1 MRIVGGK
8 WRGRQIEAPEGR
20 DVTRPTTDRTRE
32 QIASM
37 ILSAAGLD
45 LAGTSVLDAFAGS
58 GAMGFELLSRGAER
72 ATLVDRDRKAVA
84 RIRRSAQA
92 LGAAPGE
99 LAAVAGDVFRLA
111 EAGRLAGAPFGVVFL
126 DPPYAV
132 DAADVS
138 ALVASLAA
146 GGQLAEGAV
155 VVYEH
160 ASDRDGLDV
169 AGLVPKKSKTR
180 GITAVDLHVY
190 HGGQKEDQK

>member
-20 DVTRPTTDRTRE
+20 AVTRPTTDRTRE

-45 LAGTSVLDAFAGS
+45 LSDRAVLDAFAGS
-58 GAMGFELLSRGAER
+58 GAMGLELLSRGAER
-72 ATLVDRDRKAVA
+72 ATFVDRDRRAVA
-84 RIRRSAQA
+84 RVKRTAEG

-99 LAAVAGDVFRLA
+99 VCALGGDVFKMA
-111 EAGRLAGAPFGVVFL
+111 ESGLAGAPFGVVFL

-132 DAADVS
+132 AAADVS
-138 ALVASLAA
+138 ALVACLAA
-146 GGQLAEGAV
+146 MGQLSEGAI

-160 ASDRDGLDV
+160 AVKQPGLE
-169 AGLVPKKSKTR
+169 VPSCPLKKSKTR

-190 HGGQKEDQK
+190 GSSTKGEAQ

>member
-45 LAGTSVLDAFAGS
+45 LTGASVLDAFAGS
-58 GAMGFELLSRGAER
+58 GAMGLELLSRGAAR
-72 ATLVDRDRKAVA
+72 ATFVDRDRKAVA

-92 LGAAPGE
+92 LGAAPAEVTAIG
-99 LAAVAGDVFRLA
+99 GDVFRLA
-111 EAGRLAGAPFGVVFL
+111 AAGCLVGAPFGVVFL
-126 DPPYAV
+126 DPPYAI
-132 DAADVS
+132 DAADVT
-138 ALVASLAA
+138 ALVSSLAA
-146 GGQLAEGAV
+146 SGQLAEGAV

-160 ASDRDGLDV
+160 AAKRPGLG
-169 AGLVPKKSKTR
+169 ACGLVAKKSKER
-180 GITAVDLHVY
+180 GITAVDLHVFTNDR
-190 HGGQKEDQK
+190 KEAQ